1 MLADCELPLV
11 RRERGTVAARSS
23 RLSVGP
29 DGESRL
35 TLRQPPSA
43 LVRPDGG
50 ARAPGA
56 GEWPFGMAVPC
67 DPAPGLRGRCFSE
80 GRSEARGGSAGLW
93 QPGGMPC
100 GRDGVT
106 CVGDPSRGR
115 DLASVP
121 LLHWV
126 LIVLLLG

>member
-11 RRERGTVAARSS
+11 GRERGTVAARSS

-29 DGESRL
+29 EGESRL

-50 ARAPGA
+50 ARAPRA

-67 DPAPGLRGRCFSE
+67 DPAPGLPAAVSPKAGRRHVGVAPVS
-80 GRSEARGGSAGLW
+80 GSRGGCRVEGTA
-93 QPGGMPC
+93 
-100 GRDGVT
+100 
-106 CVGDPSRGR
+106 
-115 DLASVP
+115 
-121 LLHWV
+121 
-126 LIVLLLG
+126 